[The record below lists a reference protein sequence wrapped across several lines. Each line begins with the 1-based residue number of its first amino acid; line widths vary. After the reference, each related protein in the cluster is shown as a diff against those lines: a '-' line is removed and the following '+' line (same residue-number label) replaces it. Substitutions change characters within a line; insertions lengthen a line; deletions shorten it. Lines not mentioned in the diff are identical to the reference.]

1 MGQFAPEVIR
11 LRLCYFV
18 PIGPYLHPMVFRA
31 PLKLAGLVLLLAGCH
46 RSGPFLRYVGKADVV
61 VRKASDL
68 DLMGG
73 SRPPKTHRVLG
84 VLTARCETYDGA
96 SGALRDQCNEV
107 ALTRALRQHAAG
119 VGATA
124 LFDVRCTQESLRRE
138 LERDDNVGAVA
149 HELSAQI
156 CQATVLRGSPL
167 VAGTKTGQ

>member
-1 MGQFAPEVIR
+1 MWQFAAEVIR

-18 PIGPYLHPMVFRA
+18 AIGPYLHPMISSA
-31 PLKLAGLVLLLAGCH
+31 PLKRVGLVLLLAGCQH
-46 RSGPFLRYVGKADVV
+46 SGPYLRYVGKADVV
-61 VRKASDL
+61 VRKPSDL

-73 SRPPKTHRVLG
+73 NRPPKSHRVLG

-107 ALTRALRQHAAG
+107 ALRKALRQHAAS

-124 LFDVRCTQESLRRE
+124 LFDIRCTQESLRRE
-138 LERDDNVGAVA
+138 LERDENVGAVV
-149 HELSAQI
+149 HQLSAQI

-167 VAGTKTGQ
+167 VAGTETGQ